1 MSESTDQKTTHASV
15 QSEEQTLYQ
24 KKLEKERY
32 KSISVKKGAG
42 ILAGLTLLLFV
53 VIFVLPL
60 LVQENTEDSTT
71 LEAEEKPILIPNQEI
86 LAQMPI
92 AEALLSE
99 LLIKIESLKLKG
111 ILFWGMGEWEEVLL
125 AQQGGDSAFIEK
137 KYDVA
142 ADQYRQ
148 ALQMLSDME
157 ISIPSV
163 LSNALKS
170 GKTSILD
177 GNKDDAIANF
187 EIALAIDGN
196 NSEAKQG
203 LDRALKLDQ
212 VLERTE
218 KGEVKYGMG
227 EYELA
232 IETFEDALSIDP
244 NWEPAKNGLNRAKQS
259 FEEKL
264 FQDSISKGYQ
274 YLINES
280 FDEAQRLFEQALSIQ
295 PSSLEAQQ
303 AIDELNLKR
312 IASLTKSLKY
322 KGLIA
327 ESNVILAKND
337 QLEARKRIERRTAPA
352 P

>member
-212 VLERTE
+212 VL
-218 KGEVKYGMG
+218 V
-227 EYELA
+227 
-232 IETFEDALSIDP
+232 
-244 NWEPAKNGLNRAKQS
+244 
-259 FEEKL
+259 
-264 FQDSISKGYQ
+264 
-274 YLINES
+274 
-280 FDEAQRLFEQALSIQ
+280 
-295 PSSLEAQQ
+295 
-303 AIDELNLKR
+303 
-312 IASLTKSLKY
+312 
-322 KGLIA
+322 
-327 ESNVILAKND
+327 
-337 QLEARKRIERRTAPA
+337 
-352 P
+352 